1 MKNLAEVQ
9 KAIIKEIEQAQ
20 HVLLVAHQKPD
31 GDAAGA
37 CLALSHYLEDLKKDY
52 TAFCI
57 DEINPYL
64 KFLPKSEEVVQHK
77 EIWDKKDFDVMI
89 ILDSGDL
96 KYAGIEAYVNDLT
109 HDYKIINIDHHETND
124 NFGDYNL
131 VISDASSTCEI
142 IHDLLDTVN
151 ALNKNIATCLLTGLV
166 TDTGGFSNLATT
178 SSAIETASKLLLH
191 GANLQQITTNTLN
204 HRPFNALKLWGRALE
219 RLEED
224 SETGIVST
232 VITLKDMAE
241 CQADEE
247 ARDGVANF
255 LNSLDQNKAKAIMV
269 LTERPQG
276 KIKVSLRTTN
286 PLINVAEF
294 AKLMGGGGHTKS
306 AGFEIDG
313 RLQETKKGWK
323 IV

>member
-1 MKNLAEVQ
+1 MKNIQEVQ
-9 KAIIKEIEQAQ
+9 KAIIDEIQQAE
-20 HVLLVAHQKPD
+20 HVLLIAHQKPD

-37 CLALSHYLEDLKKDY
+37 SLALAHYLHDLKKDY
-52 TAFCI
+52 TCFCI
-57 DEINPYL
+57 DEVNPYL
-64 KFLPKSEEVVQHK
+64 KFLPKFEEMGQDHEV
-77 EIWDKKDFDVMI
+77 WAKKDFDLMI

-142 IHDLLDTVN
+142 IHDLLDSVN
-151 ALNKNIATCLLTGLV
+151 ALNKDIATCLLTGLV

-191 GANLQQITTNTLN
+191 GANLKQITTNTLN
-204 HRPFNALKLWGRALE
+204 HRPFNALKLWGRALQ

-224 SETGIVST
+224 KETGIVST
-232 VITLKDMAE
+232 VITQKDMLE
-241 CQADEE
+241 CQADEN

-269 LTERPQG
+269 MTEKPNNM
-276 KIKVSLRTTN
+276 IKVSLRTTN

-294 AKLMGGGGHTKS
+294 AKLMGGGGHAKA
-306 AGFEIDG
+306 AGFEIEG
-313 RLQETKKGWK
+313 ELKETKQGWK